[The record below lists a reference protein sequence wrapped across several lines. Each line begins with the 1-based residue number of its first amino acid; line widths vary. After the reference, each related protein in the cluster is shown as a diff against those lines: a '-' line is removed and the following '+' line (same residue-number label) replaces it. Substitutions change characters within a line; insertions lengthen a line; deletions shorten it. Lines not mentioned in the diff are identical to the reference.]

1 MNLAEKQGKKLVQPS
16 SLGGVINLNLKWYKS
31 TTKKNEHILF
41 FDLEKSLE
49 I

>member
-16 SLGGVINLNLKWYKS
+16 SLSGVINLNLKWDKN
-31 TTKKNEHILF
+31 TTKKSEHILF
-41 FDLEKSLE
+41 FDLEKSFG